1 MDIDTKFDFISDK
14 EIEEID
20 VKKFKLAGIWVTL
33 INLIYVRF

>member
-20 VKKFKLAGIWVTL
+20 VKKLKLAGIWVIL